1 MDTSRSGI
9 QTKLNFESHLF
20 QVTIFIF
27 TKIKFTSS
35 PLINLDK
42 SISLPSCFLLVL
54 FRQNQI
60 SWGAENLEC
69 VSL

>member
-1 MDTSRSGI
+1 MDRSGI

-42 SISLPSCFLLVL
+42 SISLPLCFLLVP

-60 SWGAENLEC
+60 SGGVGNMEW